1 MDTKEE
7 RKERYSRQTLFA
19 PIGERGQWNIRK
31 KHILLLGAGALG
43 TANAEALTR
52 AGVGKITLVDRD
64 YVELSN
70 LQRQQLYTERDVEA
84 RLPKAEAAKR
94 HLLEIDHGVEVDAII
109 IDATA
114 QNLEQLLGEVD
125 LIVDATDNFETRMII
140 NDLSQKLHIP
150 WIYGACVGSVG
161 MTLTILPGQTPCL
174 HCLLKTIPIQGMTC
188 DTGGIISPAV
198 TMVAAHQTAEA
209 LKILSENWEAVRPAL
224 VTFDLWRNQY
234 QSVKLTKAKKKDC
247 LSCGDQ
253 RTYPFLNGVNETKT
267 AVLCG
272 RDTVQVRPPRPVKL
286 QLDKLAKKLD
296 GSGYAVRF
304 NPFLLS
310 CEKDGERIVIFE
322 DGRALIHG
330 TKDMIH
336 AKAAYQSILG

>member
-1 MDTKEE
+1 MD
-7 RKERYSRQTLFA
+7 RRVDVKERYSRQTLFA
-19 PIGERGQWNIRK
+19 PIGERGQWKIEK
-31 KHILLLGAGALG
+31 KHVLLLGAGALG
-43 TANAEALTR
+43 AANAEALTR
-52 AGVGKITLVDRD
+52 AGVGKLTIVDRD

-70 LQRQQLYTERDVEA
+70 LQRQQMYTERDVEE

-94 HLLEIDHGVEVDAII
+94 HLREINHEIEVNAVIM
-109 IDATA
+109 DATA
-114 QNLEQLLGEVD
+114 QNLEQQLGDVD
-125 LIVDATDNFETRMII
+125 LILDATDNFETRMII

-161 MTLTILPGQTPCL
+161 MSLTILPGQTPCL

-209 LKILSENWEAVRPAL
+209 LKILTEDWGAVRPAL

-247 LSCGDQ
+247 LSCGEQ
-253 RTYPFLNGVNETKT
+253 RSYPFLARENATKT

-286 QLDKLAKKLD
+286 QLEKLAKNLIE
-296 GSGYAVRF
+296 SGYSVTF
-304 NPFLLS
+304 NPFLLT
-310 CEKDGERIVIFE
+310 CEKNGERIVIFE

-330 TKDMIH
+330 TKDMIQ
-336 AKAAYQSILG
+336 AKVAYNSILG